1 MVHGHDFESFCS
13 PTCTVEA
20 EVDFKNENGMNLKN
34 PKKLIPAEQTSMI
47 INSNN
52 NTNNTNHSINLN
64 QSEFM
69 EKIDKI
75 IRIESRERKMNATNY
90 SRK

>member
-1 MVHGHDFESFCS
+1 LNEIKNFNNKNS
-13 PTCTVEA
+13 PDEA
-20 EVDFKNENGMNLKN
+20 EFDLKNENGMNLKN
-34 PKKLIPAEQTSMI
+34 PKKLIPTEHKSMI
-47 INSNN
+47 INTNN
-52 NTNNTNHSINLN
+52 NTNNTNLSIQLN

-75 IRIESRERKMNATNY
+75 IRIESRERKMNTTNY